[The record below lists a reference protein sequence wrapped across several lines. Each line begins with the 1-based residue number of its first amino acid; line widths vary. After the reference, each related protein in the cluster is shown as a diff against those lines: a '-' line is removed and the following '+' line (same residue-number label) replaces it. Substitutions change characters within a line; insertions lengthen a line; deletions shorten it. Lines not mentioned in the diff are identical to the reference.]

1 MLKKKIITFIAFYFF
16 IFNTTLFSIENKILV
31 KIENEIIT
39 SLDVKNE
46 YNYLI
51 ALNPTLKNSNK
62 NDISE
67 FSKKSVIQ
75 EKIKQIE
82 IKKNFESI
90 KIEQKFFEQI
100 LKNIYS
106 KIGIQN
112 LNDFKKYLKANNI
125 EFENVKKKLETEAL
139 WNRLIL
145 IKFSSKVKIDEKKIR
160 QKLQKDNN
168 KYIKS
173 YLMSEIFFEV
183 SNLKNLDKTF
193 SEISNTIQKSG
204 FNFAALK
211 YSISSTSNIGGK
223 LDWIN
228 ENSLNKNIKKIIENL
243 EVNDH
248 TKPIAI
254 PGGFLILQ
262 INEIRKTKLKID
274 VDKEF
279 KKIVDYEKNNQL
291 NQYSKIY
298 FNKIKKNLEIS
309 DL

>member
-1 MLKKKIITFIAFYFF
+1 MLKKKIIIFIAFYFF
-16 IFNTTLFSIENKILV
+16 IFNTSLFSIENKILV

-39 SLDVKNE
+39 SLDVENE

-51 ALNPTLKNSNK
+51 ALNPSLKNSNK
-62 NDISE
+62 NEISE

-160 QKLQKDNN
+160 QKLQKDND
-168 KYIKS
+168 KYIKF

-183 SNLKNLDKTF
+183 SNLKNLDETF
-193 SEISNTIQKSG
+193 LEISNTIKKNG
-204 FNFAALK
+204 FDFAALK

-228 ENSLNKNIKKIIENL
+228 ENSLNKNIKEIIENL
-243 EVNDH
+243 KVNDY
-248 TKPIAI
+248 TKPIVI

-262 INEIRKTKLKID
+262 INEIKKTKLKINI
-274 VDKEF
+274 DKEL

-298 FNKIKKNLEIS
+298 FNKIKKTLEIS

>member
-1 MLKKKIITFIAFYFF
+1 MLRKKIIIFIAFYFF
-16 IFNTTLFSIENKILV
+16 IFNTSLLSTENKILV

-51 ALNPTLKNSNK
+51 ALNPSLKNSNK
-62 NDISE
+62 NDILE

-82 IKKNFESI
+82 IKKNFEST
-90 KIEQKFFEQI
+90 KIEHKFFEQI

-112 LNDFKKYLKANNI
+112 LNDFKQYLKANNI

-160 QKLQKDNN
+160 QKLQKDND

-183 SNLKNLDKTF
+183 SNFKNLDRTF
-193 SEISNTIQKSG
+193 SEISNTIEKDG

-228 ENSLNKNIKKIIENL
+228 ENSLNKNIREIIENL
-243 EVNDH
+243 EVNDYS
-248 TKPIAI
+248 KPIVI

-262 INEIRKTKLKID
+262 INEIKKTKLKID
-274 VDKEF
+274 IDKEL

-291 NQYSKIY
+291 NQYSKMY